1 MRCVTRWI
9 TALLITMTCHSIV
22 AGQMFPNGQEIVSHL
37 YDNGVL
43 GSAKI
48 RAIAQDHQGFLWIGS
63 EHGLFRYDGY
73 DFKEFRHDSTDKNS
87 IAEDKIYTLFTASD
101 GRLWI
106 GTKSTLSVYDPKTR
120 TFKAF
125 RHNIDKPH
133 SLINNEV
140 YRLYEDKRGG
150 IWVSTFGGLSHLPY
164 GQAQFQSYTATGPK
178 ESRLSHSIVY
188 DVIEDKYGKFLV
200 ATDAGIDILDPDTK
214 TVSQLHYN
222 DDNIKTITAY
232 NFFKDS
238 HGKIWIGS
246 FKRGL
251 MWLGEDHRTIIR
263 GHPSHA
269 QFPALPRS
277 VIRTIIQANEDE
289 IWASVYGMGI
299 AVIDRASGQFLR
311 ALTNQHGIDTSLAN
325 NTVQTMFK
333 DSSGLIWLG
342 YLAGNQAL
350 SVVNSNARASRI
362 IYTHSNDNRKLDIK
376 EATVISQ
383 LQNGNYL
390 LAGEGLNLIGESG
403 KRTALPEN
411 LRSIDKE
418 LKASSNN
425 NQAKIKKIKDHDSGV
440 IVFVYQDRRI
450 KTYNINSETLDEIK
464 VDSFCK
470 SMGAS
475 AIIGNNVWLACN
487 ALSLMRVNITT
498 GVNTKFNIKSPGN
511 IKYSYTN
518 KIIIDQTD
526 TLWISSEH
534 GLFTLDQASTASNS
548 TSVHATHLLNKD
560 VTNIHIDKNND
571 FWADTSEGLYRG
583 KAIGKAIEFSTISN
597 VEDAPQ
603 GSFFRNVLI
612 EDDSNRLWGSK
623 GVFDVKNKQ
632 FYPLDKTDGYNLIQS
647 TMAMQSSKHELLFS
661 TPNGIMSIIP
671 SNFAPVKHQAKLSIS
686 GIRLDNQEVLLEK
699 NQTILMQDGKS
710 TLYVEI
716 SILDFT
722 APSQNQYRYNLQSDV
737 SQWQDIPVGQRSILF
752 SNLAPG
758 TYTLY
763 IRGKNSKN
771 IYSNTPQRIDIK
783 VLPQWYQSALFKTL
797 IAFFFILLFLGFYR
811 LRTRQHIRKQGEL
824 KSLVSERTQE
834 LNHRNQDLE
843 LRSKQLGDALDE
855 LMDTQEQLL
864 EKEKMAALGE
874 LVSGVAHEVNTPL
887 GIGVTAASHLNDS
900 SRLLQRNFEEGSLTQ
915 DTLNQYLSTT
925 IKTTDIILSNLNRSS
940 KLIKNFKNISVDQTN
955 DTLTPI
961 ELKNYFSQVLN
972 TLSPAI
978 KGSNCTVNLHC
989 ESTIEVVSHPGLI
1002 AQLITNLVNNSI
1014 QHGCEPNNGGTISI
1028 DIKKH
1033 SESSIRIIHSDDGV
1047 GIPEDIKRKI
1057 YEPFFTTKRGKGG
1070 SGLGLSIVFN
1080 LVTQRL
1086 GGQIHCASSA
1096 PEGAKFEILL
1106 PMNLDQPITKPNS
1119 NAPLTEAAAL
1129 SDRELL

>member
-1 MRCVTRWI
+1 VRFVTRWI
-9 TALLITMTCHSIV
+9 TVLLIAITCHSIA

-37 YDNGVL
+37 HDNGVL
-43 GSAKI
+43 GSAKV
-48 RAIAQDHQGFLWIGS
+48 RAITQDHQGFLWIGS

-73 DFKEFRHDSTDKNS
+73 DFKEFRHDPGDKHS
-87 IAEDKIYTLFTASD
+87 IAEDKIYTLLSASD
-101 GRLWI
+101 GRLWV
-106 GTKSTLSVYDPKTR
+106 GTKATLSVYDPKTGK
-120 TFKAF
+120 FKAF
-125 RHNIDKPH
+125 RHNIAKPQ

-140 YRLYEDKRGG
+140 YRLYEDKKGG

-164 GQAQFQSYTATGPK
+164 GQTQFQSYTTTGPK

-188 DVIEDKYGKFLV
+188 DVVEDKHGKFLV
-200 ATDAGIDILDPDTK
+200 ATDAGIDILDPATK

-238 HGKIWIGS
+238 YGKIWIGS
-246 FKRGL
+246 FKHGL
-251 MWLGEDHRTIIR
+251 MWFGEDDRTIIR

-269 QFPALPRS
+269 QFPALPSS
-277 VIRTIIQANEDE
+277 VIRTIIQANQDE
-289 IWASVYGMGI
+289 IWASAYGMGI
-299 AVIDRASGQFLR
+299 AVIDRTSGKFLR
-311 ALTNQHGIDTSLAN
+311 ALTNHRGVETSIAN

-342 YLAGNQAL
+342 YLAGNQPL

-362 IYTHSNDNRKLDIK
+362 IYTHSNDDRELDIK
-376 EATVISQ
+376 ETTAISQ
-383 LQNGNYL
+383 LTNGNYL
-390 LAGEGLNLIGESG
+390 LSGEGLNLIGEDG
-403 KRTALPEN
+403 KRIALPEN
-411 LRSIDKE
+411 LRSIDEE

-425 NQAKIKKIKDHDSGV
+425 QVKIKKIKDHDNGI

-450 KTYNINSETLDEIK
+450 KKYNINSKILAEVK
-464 VDSFCK
+464 VESFCK

-475 AIIGNNVWLACN
+475 EIIGNNVWLACN

-498 GVNTKFNIKSPGN
+498 GVNTKFNIQSPGN

-518 KIIIDQTD
+518 KIIIDKTD

-534 GLFTLDQASTASNS
+534 GLFTLDQASTADDSA
-548 TSVHATHLLNKD
+548 TVYATHLLNKD
-560 VTNIHIDKNND
+560 VTNIHVDSNNQ
-571 FWADTSEGLYRG
+571 FWADTSDGLYSSE
-583 KAIGKAIEFSTISN
+583 AIGKATKFSVVSN
-597 VEDAPQ
+597 IVDAPQ

-612 EDDSNRLWGSK
+612 EDNSNRLWGSK
-623 GVFDVKNKQ
+623 GVLDVKNKQ

-647 TMAMQSSKHELLFS
+647 TVAIHSSNRELLFS

-671 SNFAPVKHQAKLSIS
+671 SEFTPVRHQAKLSIS
-686 GIRLDNQEVLLEK
+686 GIRLDNQEVLFEQGL
-699 NQTILMQDGKS
+699 TIQMQDGKS

-737 SQWQDIPVGQRSILF
+737 SQWQDIPDGQRSILF

-758 TYTLY
+758 VYTLY

-771 IYSNTPQRIDIK
+771 IYSHTPQRINIE
-783 VLPQWYQSALFKTL
+783 VLPQWYQSLLFKTL
-797 IAFFFILLFLGFYR
+797 VAFLLVLLLMGFYR
-811 LRTRQHIRKQGEL
+811 LRTRQHTRKQAEL
-824 KSLVSERTQE
+824 KNLVSARTQE
-834 LNHRNQDLE
+834 LNHKNHDLE

-900 SRLLQRNFEEGSLTQ
+900 SRLLQRNFEDGSLTQ
-915 DTLNQYLSTT
+915 DILNQYLSTT
-925 IKTTDIILSNLNRSS
+925 IKTTDIILANLNRSS
-940 KLIKNFKNISVDQTN
+940 KLIKSFKNISVDQSN
-955 DTLTPI
+955 DTLTLI
-961 ELKNYFSQVLN
+961 ELKSYFAQILN

-978 KGSNCTVNLHC
+978 KGANCIVDLRC
-989 ESTIEVVSHPGLI
+989 ESAINLVSHPGLL

-1014 QHGCEPNNGGTISI
+1014 HHGCEPNNGGTISI
-1028 DIKKH
+1028 DIRKH
-1033 SESSIRIIHSDDGV
+1033 DESSIIITHSDDGI

-1057 YEPFFTTKRGKGG
+1057 YEPFFTTKRGNGG

-1080 LVTQRL
+1080 LVTQSL
-1086 GGQIHCASSA
+1086 GGEIHCVSSA
-1096 PEGAKFEILL
+1096 PVGAKFEILL
-1106 PMNLDQPITKPNS
+1106 PINLDQPITKPNTDANS
-1119 NAPLTEAAAL
+1119 NNQATEAMAL
-1129 SDRELL
+1129 RGR